1 LKSTLKVVRH
11 DIPAGAAPAPCPS
24 CHAQAQD
31 NFCSHCGE
39 ATRAHPPS
47 AGEFIHEFIGHYVAL
62 EGKLWET
69 LRLLMFRPGRLTI
82 DYLRG
87 RRVPSINPLRLYLS
101 LSLLMFALVKLNGVD
116 LPQLTMDQK
125 SLGAAY
131 THTGAD
137 PAAPKRIGTVTLAI
151 TAEETSDDKLYT
163 VREGIRLLGS
173 ANAGW
178 AKNAQEFMHA
188 PPAEKADILNHG
200 FLANLPYMLIGALP
214 LFALYLKLIYW
225 RSGRRY
231 GEHLVFA
238 LHASAF
244 AFLLASVMIL
254 IPGNLGWLVACLY
267 QPLYALITPW
277 DWVQLLPV
285 LWSLAYLPAALRAVY
300 GGGRWANWGRSLVLM
315 SVHLLVVGILIIGAE
330 VIAILKHG

>member
-1 LKSTLKVVRH
+1 MKPVLKVVHH
-11 DIPAGAAPAPCPS
+11 DTPAGAGPAPCPS
-24 CHAQAQD
+24 CHAPAQD
-31 NFCSHCGE
+31 HFCSHCGE

-69 LRLLMFRPGRLTI
+69 LRLLMFRPGRLTA

-87 RRVPSINPLRLYLS
+87 RRVPTINPLRLYLS
-101 LSLLMFALVKLNGVD
+101 LSLLMFALIKLNGVD
-116 LPQLTMDQK
+116 LPRLALDQK
-125 SLGAAY
+125 SFAVEYA
-131 THTGAD
+131 HTGPD
-137 PAAPKRIGTVTLAI
+137 PAAPRQIGTVTLAL
-151 TAEETSDDKLYT
+151 TVQETEDDELYA
-163 VREGIRLLGS
+163 VREGMRLLAS
-173 ANAGW
+173 LNPGW
-178 AKNAQEFMHA
+178 ARNAQAFMRA

-225 RSGRRY
+225 RSRRRY

-238 LHASAF
+238 LHVSAF

-254 IPGNLGWLVACLY
+254 IPGNLGWLAACLY
-267 QPLYALITPW
+267 QPMVALVTPW

-300 GGGRWANWGRSLVLM
+300 GGGRWASRGKALVLM
-315 SVHLLVVGILIIGAE
+315 TVHMLVIFSLVIGAEVVGIL
-330 VIAILKHG
+330 KHG